1 MQINPPATDA
11 LATELSGTTR
21 ATAVR
26 YKVLAFLF
34 ALAALTYLD
43 RLAISAAMPFISQE
57 FGLSPSQRGYVFSAF
72 TLTYA
77 LFEIPTGWLGDRFG
91 TRRTLTRIVLWWSA
105 FTALTAAARGFW
117 SLFVVRLLFG
127 MGEAGA
133 IPNSACTVSRW
144 FPATQRGR
152 AMGGVCIGHALGAA
166 LTPPLVFWLI
176 SQQGWRLPFV
186 EFGMLGVLWCAAW
199 YWWFRDSPEEHRA
212 VNAAEARLICAD
224 GAARRDRSHA
234 IPWKTFLRSRNIF
247 FLCAMYFAYGYS
259 LYFYITWLPT
269 YLLEARGFTMTSA
282 GLFSALPWV
291 FGAVAFLCGGTL
303 TDYLATRTGNKK
315 IARCGVGIFGL
326 TMSALMLV
334 MVALTPNAVAAAL
347 FIALALFFQFLT
359 TPSVW
364 ATCMD
369 IGGHRAGVVS
379 GTTNTFGNLAGTLAP
394 IVFGYILEKLGSW
407 TLGFYVAAGFLLVG
421 VVMWF
426 FIDPR
431 RPLVDDEPTAA
442 AGG

>member
-1 MQINPPATDA
+1 MQINPPATEA
-11 LATELSGTTR
+11 LATELSGTAR

-43 RLAISAAMPFISQE
+43 RLAISAAAPFIIQE
-57 FGLSPSQRGYVFSAF
+57 FGLTPVEMGYVFSAF

-91 TRRTLTRIVLWWSA
+91 TRKTLTRIVLWWSA

-117 SLFVVRLLFG
+117 SLFTMRLLFG

-176 SQQGWRLPFV
+176 SHQGWRLPFI
-186 EFGMLGVLWCAAW
+186 EFGLLGVVWCAAW
-199 YWWFRDSPEEHRA
+199 YWWFRDTPEEHAA
-212 VNAAEARLICAD
+212 VNATEVRLICEGGD
-224 GAARRDRSHA
+224 ARRDRSHA

-269 YLLEARGFTMTSA
+269 YLLQARGFTMTSA

-315 IARCGVGIFGL
+315 IARCGVGVFGL
-326 TMSALMLV
+326 TMSAVMLV
-334 MVALTPNAVAAAL
+334 LVALTANAVAAAL

-394 IVFGYILEKLGSW
+394 IVFGYILQTLNSW

-421 VVMWF
+421 VVMWL

-431 RPLVDDEPTAA
+431 RPLEADAEHSSLV
-442 AGG
+442 

>member
-1 MQINPPATDA
+1 MQMTPPATEA
-11 LATELSGTTR
+11 LAAKLSGAAR
-21 ATAVR
+21 ATSVR
-26 YKVLAFLF
+26 YKVLGFLF

-43 RLAISAAMPFISQE
+43 RLAISAAAPFIIKE
-57 FGLSPSQRGYVFSAF
+57 FDLTPIQMGYVFSAF

-117 SLFVVRLLFG
+117 SLFALRLLFG

-152 AMGGVCIGHALGAA
+152 AMGGVCIGHAMGAA

-176 SQQGWRLPFV
+176 QQQGWRLPFV
-186 EFGMLGVLWCAAW
+186 EFGVLGVVWCAAW
-199 YWWFRDSPEEHRA
+199 YFWFRDTPEEHRG
-212 VNAAEARLICAD
+212 VNAAETRLICA
-224 GAARRDRSHA
+224 GGEARRDRSHS
-234 IPWKTFLRSRNIF
+234 IPWRTFLRSRNIF

-269 YLLEARGFTMTSA
+269 YLLQARGFTMTSA

-315 IARCGVGIFGL
+315 IARCGVGVFGL
-326 TMSALMLV
+326 TMSAAMLV
-334 MVALTPNAVAAAL
+334 LVALTENSVAAAL

-359 TPSVW
+359 TPAVW

-394 IVFGYILEKLGSW
+394 IVFGYILQTLGSW

-421 VVMWF
+421 VVMWL

-431 RPLVDDEPTAA
+431 RPLLDDEADAA
-442 AGG
+442 AV